1 MMFKKLFKETS
12 ALAWTLGGTGLV
24 LITLSGPTKIL
35 GVWISVVSLVVHLL
49 GVLFSKDEE
58 ETFLNTREKDE

>member
-1 MMFKKLFKETS
+1 MMFKKLFNETS

-35 GVWISVVSLVVHLL
+35 GLWISVVSLVAHFL

-58 ETFLNTREKDE
+58 KDE